1 MKKFLCITMLLLL
14 TIFAGC
20 QKEQTVKQKKTKT
33 NDAKVVK
40 TEKLETMSSKDF
52 YENIGEEDW
61 RDLDIIQVADQKI
74 TAVIGNYFLV
84 LNEKKDHT
92 YKIDKIINLHPYGMG
107 YYYNEES
114 TTFLPSKDGEKYL
127 IYNECRY
134 NSKEQ
139 TINAKDDKEL
149 KSIVID
155 LKKDEVTYRKG
166 NHLENLK
173 KKKGVSENNYPKI
186 AKFSKDIKQYAKK
199 KNYELMTDYY
209 IKSGKDKIWVM
220 KPFYEE
226 NILAGRIYR
235 YHAGKIKCIFKF
247 EQ

>member
-1 MKKFLCITMLLLL
+1 MLIRLLLYCL
-14 TIFAGC
+14 FSFKDRGG
-20 QKEQTVKQKKTKT
+20 KEQTIKQKKTKT

-52 YENIGEEDW
+52 YENLGEEDW
-61 RDLDIIQVADQKI
+61 RNLDIIQVADQKI

-84 LNEKKDHT
+84 LNENKKNGT
-92 YKIDKIINLHPYGMG
+92 YKIQKIINLHPYGMA

-127 IYNECRY
+127 IYNGSRTDE
-134 NSKEQ
+134 KDQ
-139 TINAKDDKEL
+139 TINAKDDKDL

-155 LKKDEVTYRKG
+155 LKKDQVTYRKG

-173 KKKGVSENNYPKI
+173 KKEAVSENNYPKI
-186 AKFSKDIKQYAKK
+186 AKFSKDMKQYAKK
-199 KNYELMTDYY
+199 KKYELMTNFYL
-209 IKSGKDKIWVM
+209 KSGKDRFWVM

-226 NILAGRIYR
+226 NILECRIFR
-235 YHAGKIKCIFKF
+235 YHEGKIQCVFKF
-247 EQ
+247 REP

>member
-134 NSKEQ
+134 ISKEQ

-235 YHAGKIKCIFKF
+235 YHARKIKCIFKF